1 MNKSKVWARAG
12 LAIVTAAVLTVAG
25 GVPASAA
32 VDDILCQSSIETI
45 NNGTYFSQTQNRNLK
60 CAGVANR
67 AYININGQL
76 LWSSYQTP
84 VSGKS
89 NYYRSY
95 AGVVWTSRHYHNGTY
110 KDLDR

>member
-1 MNKSKVWARAG
+1 MKSSRAWARG
-12 LAIVTAAVLTVAG
+12 VFAIAAAAALVVAG

-32 VDDILCQSSIETI
+32 VSEIVCQSAIETI

-60 CAGVANR
+60 CGGVGNR

-76 LWSSYQTP
+76 LWSSYQTL
-84 VSGKS
+84 VSGKT

-95 AGVVWTSRHYHNGTY
+95 AGVVWTSRHYHNGTFN
-110 KDLDR
+110 DLNR